1 MNTLTYTFTKDDVTA
16 SSNSYYVTITH
27 NLGKTDY
34 IVVVV
39 NPDDE
44 IVNSSNLISIG
55 ETTARI
61 FTENNTFDG
70 TYTVYIY
77 YSSYDNLQVK
87 RLFEQPLVNDP
98 SPYFSYNIPF
108 ALPNGDIKNMTL
120 SQFKAFCQ
128 ATLDVSAYAAR
139 ENNLSDLQDAATAR
153 TNLSVYSKSEVDTR
167 LADMYT
173 NSGYIQN
180 ISLFTT
186 AQGLTYPQTVNI
198 YRDFCG
204 FSADLTGTLT
214 NSETDVTLG
223 TVTITPLS
231 GHTVTFQSPAGFP
244 LYMWDSTNTKY
255 NVGQLTVTFSGNT
268 ATFRAYAPRINSF
281 GTGDATIKATIRCNV
296 ISHT

>member
-1 MNTLTYTFTKDDVTA
+1 MNTLTYTFTKDDVTVGT
-16 SSNSYYVTITH
+16 NSYYVTITH

-34 IVVVV
+34 LVVVV

-44 IVNSSNLISIG
+44 VVNTSNLIAIG
-55 ETTARI
+55 SNTVRI
-61 FTENNTFDG
+61 YTENNIFDG

-87 RLFEQPLVNDP
+87 RLFEQPLVNNP
-98 SPYFSYNIPF
+98 APYFNYKIPF

-120 SQFKAFCQ
+120 AEFKSFCQ
-128 ATLDVSAYAAR
+128 ATLDVSVYAAR
-139 ENNLSDLQDAATAR
+139 ENNLSDLQDAVTAR
-153 TNLSVYSKSEVDTR
+153 QNLDVYSKSEVDNR

-173 NSGYIQN
+173 NSGYIQS

-186 AQGLTYPQTVNI
+186 AQGLTNPQTVNI

-214 NSETDVTLG
+214 NSETDVVLG
-223 TVTITPLS
+223 TVTITPLP
-231 GHTVTFQSPAGFP
+231 GHTVTFQSPVGFP

-255 NVGQLTVTFSGNT
+255 NVGQLTVTFNNNI
-268 ATFRAYAPRINSF
+268 ATFRAYAPRINNF
-281 GTGDATIKATIRCNV
+281 GTSDATIKVTIRCNV